1 MALKPP
7 LSDLPIK
14 TADSGFY
21 RGFSVNVTVISK
33 IIISMLVVWCI
44 FWPLQ
49 AGRILGDWN
58 SAILAQFAAW
68 YIWVV
73 AAFVIVCLGLA
84 IWPAGGRLNLGVE
97 GEKPEF
103 SNFSWFSMMFGAG
116 IGVGMLTWAV
126 AEPVAHFGQNPSTI
140 AGITTSLGEDNVRTA
155 YVWSYMH
162 WGLGAWACY
171 AIAGLSLAFFSYRRG
186 LPLTIRSA
194 LTPLFGKSLSGVLG
208 HIIDIV
214 AVVATI
220 LGVAQTLGF
229 GVDQFVAGLTRI
241 GIDGLVHAEGALNAD
256 GESIAGT
263 VNTFGIVVALLF
275 IMGASTLSALSG
287 VGKGIKWLSNINMVL
302 SIILL
307 GFFII
312 FGATWFGAS
321 AFFVGI
327 WDYLIALPGL
337 SVQVHSGTALE
348 AFVAAAPASIQA
360 LPPEEAQAVLSA
372 LSGPGASVD
381 SVTAKLAE
389 DSITVPAA
397 DLAVALDATLNDRLT
412 TWQGWWPVFYWA
424 WWIAFA
430 PFVGL
435 FLARISRG
443 RTIREFVLGAMIV
456 PSLMCFVW
464 FAWAGGTAVDLE
476 LNGDANGV
484 ILNAGNGDKIF
495 AMTEFMLSPISQ
507 WLSWGMAVMIVVLLM
522 TFLVTSA
529 DSAVLIVNTIN
540 AAGDE
545 GPKARPHIMFWGAA
559 LALVVGGLLISGG
572 TGAIQT
578 AMVIGA
584 LPFSIVMAL
593 MCIALVKA
601 IYNDGRREAAGI
613 PTTFVDDAVP
623 AE

>member
-14 TADSGFY
+14 TAEVGFY

-33 IIISMLVVWCI
+33 IIISALVVWCI
-44 FWPLQ
+44 FWPTQ
-49 AGRILGDWN
+49 AGGVLGAWN
-58 SAILAQFAAW
+58 SIILANFAAW

-73 AAFVIVCLGLA
+73 AGFVVVCLGLA
-84 IWPAGGRLNLGVE
+84 IWPAAGRLNLGGE
-97 GEKPEF
+97 GETPEF
-103 SNFSWFSMMFGAG
+103 TNFSWFSMMFGAG

-126 AEPVAHFGQNPSTI
+126 AEPVSHFGSNPETI
-140 AGITTSLGEDNVRTA
+140 MGLTTGGDADNVRMA
-155 YVWSYMH
+155 YKWSFLH
-162 WGLGAWACY
+162 WGFSAWACY

-186 LPLTIRSA
+186 LPLTIRSG
-194 LTPLFGKSLSGVLG
+194 LTPLFGKALSGPLG
-208 HIIDIV
+208 HVIDIV

-241 GIDGLVHAEGALNAD
+241 GFGGLVDGEGAATN
-256 GESIAGT
+256 
-263 VNTFGIVVALLF
+263 FGIVIALII

-307 GFFII
+307 GFFIL
-312 FGATWFGAS
+312 FGATWFGAQ
-321 AFFVGI
+321 AMFIGL
-327 WDYLIALPGL
+327 WDYVLALPEMSLNVFRSDGVDG
-337 SVQVHSGTALE
+337 SE
-348 AFVAAAPASIQA
+348 AF
-360 LPPEEAQAVLSA
+360 
-372 LSGPGASVD
+372 
-381 SVTAKLAE
+381 KLAQ
-389 DSITVPAA
+389 
-397 DLAVALDATLNDRLT
+397 
-412 TWQGWWPVFYWA
+412 WQGWWPVFYWA

-443 RTIREFVLGAMIV
+443 RTIREFVLGALIV
-456 PSLMCFVW
+456 PALMCFVW
-464 FAWAGGTAVDLE
+464 FAWAGGTAIDLE
-476 LNGDANGV
+476 LNGNANGV
-484 ILNAGNGDKIF
+484 IFDAANGDKIF
-495 AMTEFMLSPISQ
+495 AMTDFMLAPISEA
-507 WLSWGMAVMIVVLLM
+507 LSWVMSLLIVVLLM

-545 GPKARPHIMFWGAA
+545 GPKARPHILFWGAA
-559 LALVVGGLLISGG
+559 LALVVGGLLMSGG

-584 LPFSIVMAL
+584 LPFSIVMVL
-593 MCIALVKA
+593 MAISLVKA
-601 IYNDGRREAAGI
+601 IFNDGRREAAGI
-613 PTTFVDDAVP
+613 TSVTVDDVPSAVP